1 MRQGKSN
8 INISVAAGGNFLR
21 LRNINI
27 NYFVFSKI
35 ILERERETTLMPL
48 FMYNGEYQVYTR
60 IMKEVEP

>member
-21 LRNINI
+21 LGNINI

-35 ILERERETTLMPL
+35 ILEREREMQPL
-48 FMYNGEYQVYTR
+48 CLFLC
-60 IMKEVEP
+60 IMVNIRYIRES